1 MARVLFVGLPGV
13 GKSAIAAQLGIRW
26 GCEVVDTD
34 YEVAQRAGIAV
45 AELLRTHGEAALRAL
60 ENDVLDDVVARDVV
74 VATGGGIVTT
84 ASARA
89 LLRAENT
96 IWLDCPDDVVLT
108 RLGDGDR
115 PLLGDDWAASL
126 SQLRAHRTPW
136 YEEVSRHRVDTS
148 GELAD
153 VVTRV
158 AATIETTK
166 S

>member
-1 MARVLFVGLPGV
+1 
-13 GKSAIAAQLGIRW
+13 
-26 GCEVVDTD
+26 
-34 YEVAQRAGIAV
+34 
-45 AELLRTHGEAALRAL
+45 LRAL